1 MKQNT
6 LEALMEK
13 YREGTLQDEERVLLE
28 RLAGQEEVMA
38 AAERKA
44 RRIVRQ
50 RRTFLFSAVAVIAI
64 AASIIASPHQATP
77 PMVAEVQPL
86 PASPT
91 SPATPASLA
100 SPPAPLQEERG
111 VECSVSTP
119 PRLLERGSGG
129 EAPTV
134 VCNNQCEADSV
145 INDIWKFLSV

>member
-50 RRTFLFSAVAVIAI
+50 RRTLLFSAVAVIAI

-77 PMVAEVQPL
+77 PMVAEL
-86 PASPT
+86 ASP
-91 SPATPASLA
+91 PATPASLA

-129 EAPTV
+129 EAPPTV